1 MGVDAWSV
9 KLKPES
15 KNNSFIDWDDC
26 IENDG
31 WEDIIPKDNY
41 IQKNGYG
48 KIHHSF
54 INMLLKTR
62 EYAYDYENENTVTEF
77 TGDPCCDITTLRVV
91 RDRLK
96 NFIEAIEL
104 NNTLDYIWIDV
115 EYSLDRIDYS
125 QIKDLFEYID
135 LALENDFLIW
145 FSF

>member
-9 KLKPES
+9 KIKPES
-15 KNNSFIDWDDC
+15 KNSYFIDWDDC
-26 IENDG
+26 IEDDG
-31 WEDIIPKDNY
+31 WIDIIPKDNC

-62 EYAYDYENENTVTEF
+62 DYTYDYEETRVLEF
-77 TGDPCCDITTLRVV
+77 TGNPCCDITTLRVV

-96 NFIEAIEL
+96 EFIEAIEL

-115 EYSLDRIDYS
+115 EYSLDRIDYL
-125 QIKDLFEYID
+125 QIKDLFEYIN
-135 LALENDFLIW
+135 LALENDFLMW